1 MRTPSEG
8 EMNNAVVTVK
18 PAEKSHGRYRVN
30 RAHSEGI
37 WVSPQLIT
45 GRTDEQTPVAK
56 KTGIIRDLAT
66 PSVLQVAGLV
76 ARLVIQYPKETPAKI
91 KSRILDSCKIQSWKG
106 ASDHYILDFPLQ
118 EIGSFQRMSPSP
130 PRTSALSLPPVRTS
144 NIRPL
149 SRALR
154 LALLFNTNNSST
166 TGLDVLPGTA
176 NRRGLKRLRDDD
188 DNTHGDGR

>member
-1 MRTPSEG
+1 MRTLSEG

-106 ASDHYILDFPLQ
+106 ASDRSFTFQPMFP
-118 EIGSFQRMSPSP
+118 SPS
-130 PRTSALSLPPVRTS
+130 RTTSLSLPPVRTS
-144 NIRPL
+144 TIRPL
-149 SRALR
+149 SREHR
-154 LALLFNTNNSST
+154 LALLSNTNNSST
-166 TGLDVLPGTA
+166 PGVDVLSGTA

-188 DNTHGDGR
+188 DDTHGDGR